1 MEGRFD
7 WHQPAHVRGRESFLP
22 PPDRIGWWMVVSLL
36 TAIIIHII
44 LFVSLGHI
52 KMDFGWSSTTEE
64 IVTEPVM
71 VRPVEEE
78 IFVPEAPPQEVTKTP
93 EPDRS
98 KLVDDIEIL
107 EQLKDPEL
115 TMKPDATEA
124 EFNVDIKMEA
134 PALPGDP
141 AANAADIAASME
153 ISPLDLTSLGKMDSP
168 LPKAADGQM
177 IVDPGADLAKA
188 DPLDAYMEELI
199 KKGNQGTSPNGVPGG
214 TSTLDEIAGLPE
226 NVLVGKI
233 TMLPGDLLF
242 EFNSSNL
249 QSGCKVAMQKIALV
263 MDRNPNLYCWI
274 DGHTDLVGG
283 DAFNYDLSRRRA
295 ESVKQY
301 LVGIGMDA
309 NKIITRGLGKAM
321 PIVITGSQEDQSINR
336 RVELKMRK
344 SLPPA
349 FDPVI
354 TAPLKAL
361 PIQEPPAPII
371 MPPVEPA
378 PPKATL
384 VKPQRALPVEGA
396 PIDPPRAKPLQDIP
410 PPRADAIIEE
420 QPAPPARVVEET
432 PPLRAEAVSE

>member
-1 MEGRFD
+1 MEGHFD
-7 WHQPAHVRGRESFLP
+7 WHQPAQVRGRESFLP
-22 PPDRIGWWMVVSLL
+22 PPDRIGWWLVVSLL
-36 TAIIIHII
+36 AAIIIHII
-44 LFVSLGHI
+44 LFISLGHI
-52 KMDFGWSSTTEE
+52 KMEFGWSSTAEE

-78 IFVPEAPPQEVTKTP
+78 IIIPEAPPEEISKTA
-93 EPDRS
+93 EPDRT
-98 KLVDDIEIL
+98 KLVDDVEIL

-115 TMKPDATEA
+115 TMKPDATVA

-134 PALPGDP
+134 PALAGDP
-141 AANAADIAASME
+141 LSNAAEIAASME
-153 ISPLDLTSLGKMDSP
+153 ISASDLTSLGKMDTP

-177 IVDPGADLAKA
+177 IVDPGADVAKA
-188 DPLDAYMEELI
+188 DPLDSYMEELI
-199 KKGNQGTSPNGVPGG
+199 RKGNQGTSPHGVPGG

-226 NVLVGKI
+226 NVLVGKT

-242 EFNSSNL
+242 EFNSATL

-301 LVGIGMDA
+301 LVGIGMDG
-309 NKIITRGLGKAM
+309 NKIITRGMGKTS
-321 PIVITGSQEDQSINR
+321 PIVISGTQEEQSINR

-344 SLPPA
+344 TLPPA
-349 FDPVI
+349 VDPI
-354 TAPLKAL
+354 KTTPLKAL
-361 PIQEPPAPII
+361 PIDGPEAPVLNPPI
-371 MPPVEPA
+371 EPA

-384 VKPQRALPVEGA
+384 VKPQRALPVEEL
-396 PIDPPRAKPLQDIP
+396 PSNPPRAKSVQETP
-410 PPRADAIIEE
+410 PPRASAIIEE
-420 QPAPPARVVEET
+420 LPPPRVLEEK
-432 PPLRAEAVSE
+432 PPLRAEAVEE